1 MAVKKT
7 ATKAAATKAPAKKPA
22 AKATVKKTTPAK
34 KPAQKVEEIAEEK
47 PKLSLGK
54 KIGIAAAGVGAL
66 VGAIIL
72 HGRSQYKSGSLDQAT
87 VDLDALANRP
97 VDVTVNLL
105 PGDNTNVESLD
116 TGEDP
121 VVDEL
126 TENDPIE

>member
-1 MAVKKT
+1 MAAKKT
-7 ATKAAATKAPAKKPA
+7 TTTKAATTKAPAKKPA
-22 AKATVKKTTPAK
+22 TKATVKKTTPAK
-34 KPAQKVEEIAEEK
+34 KPAQVEEVEEK
-47 PKLSLGK
+47 PKLSHGK

-66 VGAIIL
+66 VGAIVL

-105 PGDNTNVESLD
+105 PGDTNVESLD
-116 TGEDP
+116 TGDDP

-126 TENDPIE
+126 ANVEDPIA